1 MIRRGEPM
9 KRYTKPMCETDV
21 GCPKGTPDHNRA
33 LTEQNRLAWQF
44 HRECEAVGSF
54 PRDAIVRRNAVV
66 IRNAKEWAAKAN
78 A

>member
-44 HRECEAVGSF
+44 HRECE
-54 PRDAIVRRNAVV
+54 IVRRNAVV